1 MPALRLLPKATNAMA
16 APVMERFAS
25 ASAIVT

>member
-1 MPALRLLPKATNAMA
+1 MPALPAAPKGHNAMA